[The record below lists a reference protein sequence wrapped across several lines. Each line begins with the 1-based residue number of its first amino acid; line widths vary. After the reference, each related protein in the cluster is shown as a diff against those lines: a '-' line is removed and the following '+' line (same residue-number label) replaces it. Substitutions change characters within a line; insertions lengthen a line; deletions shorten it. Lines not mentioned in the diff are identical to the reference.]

1 MRLIRGLG
9 LLAVNISSCAILVY
23 DMMSIF
29 CAYMF
34 YGILWWC
41 CIKKTPPGG
50 EELLSQDGYGW
61 KNLLYYNSL
70 SRLFSAFGV
79 DDFQG
84 VETFFEVVDAGI
96 GG

>member
-1 MRLIRGLG
+1 MVLNVLWYFMV
-9 LLAVNISSCAILVY
+9 LLH
-23 DMMSIF
+23 
-29 CAYMF
+29 
-34 YGILWWC
+34 
-41 CIKKTPPGG
+41 KKTPPDG

-61 KNLLYYNSL
+61 KNLLNYNTL
-70 SRLFSAFGV
+70 CRLFSAFGV